1 MEWDERLSNNQ
12 SEQFRSLANR
22 MAENLRILF
31 SSVGG
36 TQRRQ
41 PRVRV
46 TGFSQ
51 GR

>member
-1 MEWDERLSNNQ
+1 MQWDKRLGNIQ
-12 SEQFRSLANR
+12 SDQFTSLANR
-22 MAENLRILF
+22 IADNLRILF
-31 SSVGG
+31 SSVGVTHG
-36 TQRRQ
+36 RE